1 MGDCRENE
9 KISTGGHLWRGEVGL
24 GRRKWLM
31 KLIKRSIQICFLPSL
46 SISRALARVCTLCFT
61 LTTFCLFFVY
71 LNKSCKKMCF
81 NQNWTW
87 DKGKRC
93 GFCDI
98 LSQTLLLY
106 LCKIHC
112 MYAYKCFYSNVA
124 TPMAKTKKNWKKNQA
139 HSTYYVEIPPYF

>member
-1 MGDCRENE
+1 
-9 KISTGGHLWRGEVGL
+9 
-24 GRRKWLM
+24 
-31 KLIKRSIQICFLPSL
+31 
-46 SISRALARVCTLCFT
+46 
-61 LTTFCLFFVY
+61 
-71 LNKSCKKMCF
+71 MCF

-112 MYAYKCFYSNVA
+112 MYTYKCFYPNVA
-124 TPMAKTKKNWKKNQA
+124 TPMAKTKKKKMGKKIRLIA
-139 HSTYYVEIPPYF
+139 ATM